1 VLGQRENG
9 AEAVLPKAEVVLIAT
24 PKAIRVGEWPELEV
38 LLESLEKRHPS
49 KTTVGIRFSSEAELP

>member
-1 VLGQRENG
+1 MSSIKRDVKKKALPRPE
-9 AEAVLPKAEVVLIAT
+9 AERIFVF
-24 PKAIRVGEWPELEV
+24 EV

>member
-1 VLGQRENG
+1 MLGQRENG

-24 PKAIRVGEWPELEV
+24 AKAIRVGEWPEEV